1 MYERKASN
9 LSGTTTINEY
19 LYSDGSGSYTPV
31 KRSDGSNY
39 VPPCSAFKGIS
50 GWNRSFTTLARN
62 TRVLVIARWIQAGC
76 DLLVGTVP
84 GVGTAW
90 LKGGFTRNETVVCN
104 DRTAKNYGQVGD
116 CVFPIKGCRDGY
128 ANNFNPLAEIADNS
142 QCTYDSVTCWDGS
155 TINPLKDSCPT
166 RPRKNCWDGST
177 VYTDQNC
184 PTRPTKTCTHWPGQT
199 FYADQACP
207 PRPTKVCWNGKTIYY
222 DQNCPTRP
230 TKVCWN
236 GKTIYA
242 DQVCQT
248 RPTKVCRTGQTV
260 YADQTCPTP
269 SFNQTV
275 FNSLFNQYLG
285 QAIGLVVGDGAA
297 QPVDPSFQKLVA
309 DAKGALSGYICADKK
324 SISGGIC

>member
-1 MYERKASN
+1 MYERKTSN
-9 LSGTTTINEY
+9 LSGTTAINQY

-31 KRSDGSNY
+31 KRPDGSNY
-39 VPPCSAFKGIS
+39 VPPCSTFKGIS
-50 GWNRSFTTLARN
+50 GWDRSFTALARN
-62 TRVLVIARWIQAGC
+62 SRVLVAARWIESGC
-76 DLLVGTVP
+76 DLLIGSVP
-84 GVGTAW
+84 GVGAAW

-104 DRTAKNYGQVGD
+104 DGTAKNYGQVGD

-142 QCTYDSVTCWDGS
+142 QCTYDSLTCWDGS
-155 TINPLKDSCPT
+155 TINPQKENCPT

-177 VYTDQNC
+177 I
-184 PTRPTKTCTHWPGQT
+184 
-199 FYADQACP
+199 YADQS
-207 PRPTKVCWNGKTIYY
+207 
-222 DQNCPTRP
+222 CPTRP

-236 GKTIYA
+236 GSTIYA
-242 DQVCQT
+242 DQNCPTRSTKVCWNGSTIYADQT
-248 RPTKVCRTGQTV
+248 CPTRSTKVCRTGQTV

-275 FNSLFNQYLG
+275 FNNLFNQYLG

-297 QPVDPSFQKLVA
+297 KPVDSSFKKLVA